1 MCSTKLILRLLLLI
15 QRRNKGPCTPHN
27 LPKNYFFLKTRPFLS
42 VLEEGGVDDVTTIGT
57 ATTAAGAGYAA
68 AEFLTSIGLKA
79 HLRLLPSAPEDC
91 MATVREANEDFTFG
105 KNDHVRKSLY
115 LLIIYVDKTLD

>member
-1 MCSTKLILRLLLLI
+1 MKNSKTTNSNTKTK
-15 QRRNKGPCTPHN
+15 QRPLHTSQP
-27 LPKNYFFLKTRPFLS
+27 PKNYFLLKTRPLLS
-42 VLEEGGVDDVTTIGT
+42 VLKEGGVDDVTTIGT